1 PAPSAVIRSA
11 SARSDRSSSAAVILA
26 VVSGLPSSAGLI
38 TVPACSAAS
47 RRRSRHADTRVWP
60 RPAQYSGGRPVPAAG
75 AAGCPQPGYLHVV
88 RVIVVVLIGPPRRGG
103 LAIRGRDTYR
113 DVTKDGT
120 KRNGSRAGPGWVRR
134 PPRGCCRASR
144 SALAA

>member
-38 TVPACSAAS
+38 TVPSCSAAT

-60 RPAQYSGGRPVPAAG
+60 RPTQYSGGRPVPAAG
-75 AAGCPQPGYLHVV
+75 AAGCPQPGYLQVV
-88 RVIVVVLIGPPRRGG
+88 RVIVVVLIIGPPVIVVAWWSGPRYVSRRNETNETVP
-103 LAIRGRDTYR
+103 AR
-113 DVTKDGT
+113 
-120 KRNGSRAGPGWVRR
+120 RAGVRR
-134 PPRGCCRASR
+134 PPRCCRGS
-144 SALAA
+144 